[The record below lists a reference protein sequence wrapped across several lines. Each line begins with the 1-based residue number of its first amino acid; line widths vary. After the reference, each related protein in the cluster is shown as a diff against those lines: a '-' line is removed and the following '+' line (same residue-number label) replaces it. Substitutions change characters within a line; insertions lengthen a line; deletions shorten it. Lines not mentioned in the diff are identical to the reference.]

1 MRTQILDLLNGKKVD
16 GVPAFSGLTHV
27 TAAGLEQEGLAF
39 HETHR
44 NADKM
49 ARAAASTFR
58 LTGFPSAALPL
69 DMCVE
74 AEALGAQV
82 DFREH
87 GQYEFPRVARPLFE
101 TGVQCLREA
110 PWQGQ
115 TLEQWKQSPKSGDFG
130 LQGRIPLV
138 CEAIT
143 KLKHDIGAEAVIGG
157 ILPGPFTLL
166 LFLVESGAL
175 FTEMKRT
182 PQSVLDALFHLSS
195 FLSRVGRAYRHAG
208 ADFLTIHD
216 MGGSPGFLG
225 PKRFADFVLPA
236 QQRLIAELPKPRV
249 LSVCGNTNDVMH
261 LLAQSG
267 AEAISV
273 DQTNDLAA
281 SRTALP
287 HTLLFGN
294 LDPVETLSRGTRL
307 QVQAAAAQARSL
319 GIDAL
324 WPGCDLYPPTPLE
337 NLKALLKE

>member
-27 TAAGLEQEGLAF
+27 TAAGLEREGLAF
-39 HETHR
+39 QAVHR
-44 NADKM
+44 NADRM
-49 ARAAASTFR
+49 ARAAASTFQGS
-58 LTGFPSAALPL
+58 GFPSAALPL

-74 AEALGAQV
+74 AEALGAVV
-82 DFREH
+82 DFREG
-87 GQYEFPRVARPLFE
+87 GQYEFPRVDKPPFASVLDITTEITESTEILKR
-101 TGVQCLREA
+101 
-110 PWQGQ
+110 
-115 TLEQWKQSPKSGDFG
+115 
-130 LQGRIPLV
+130 GRISTV
-138 CEAIT
+138 CAALA
-143 KLKHDIGAEAVIGG
+143 KVKADIGADAVIGG

-195 FLSRVGRAYRHAG
+195 FLSRVGRAYRSAG
-208 ADFLTIHD
+208 ADFLTVHD

-236 QQRLIAELPKPRV
+236 QQRLIADLPKPRV

-294 LDPVETLSRGTRL
+294 LDPVETLSRGDQA

>member
-1 MRTQILDLLNGKKVD
+1 MRTQILELLNGKKID
-16 GVPAFSGLTHV
+16 SIPAFSGLTHV
-27 TAAGLEQEGLAF
+27 TAAGLEREGLSF
-39 HETHR
+39 HEVHR
-44 NADKM
+44 DADKL

-58 LTGFPSAALPL
+58 LTGLPSAALPL

-74 AEALGAQV
+74 AEALGAEV

-87 GQYEFPRVARPLFE
+87 GLYEFPRVARPPYQTSEALLG
-101 TGVQCLREA
+101 TLRSESL
-110 PWQGQ
+110 
-115 TLEQWKQSPKSGDFG
+115 TKDLRG
-130 LQGRIPLV
+130 LGRISLV

-143 KLKHDIGAEAVIGG
+143 KVKADIGTEAVIGG

-175 FTEMKRT
+175 FTEMKRN
-182 PQSVLDALFHLSS
+182 PQTVLDALFHLSS
-195 FLSRVGRAYRHAG
+195 FISQVSQAYRSAG

-236 QQRLIAELPKPRV
+236 QQRLIAALPKPRV
-249 LSVCGNTNDVMH
+249 LSLCGNTNEVMH

-273 DQTNDLAA
+273 DQTNNLSA
-281 SRTALP
+281 SRAALP

-294 LDPVETLSRGTRL
+294 LDPVETLSRGDQA
-307 QVQAAAAQARSL
+307 QVQAAAEGVRAV
-319 GIDAL
+319 GVDAL
-324 WPGCDLYPPTPLE
+324 WPGCDLYPPTPIE
-337 NLKALLKE
+337 NLRVLNPPAAF

>member
-1 MRTQILDLLNGKKVD
+1 MRTQILELLNGKKVD
-16 GVPAFSGLTHV
+16 GIPAFSGLTHV

-44 NADKM
+44 DADKM
-49 ARAAASTFR
+49 SRAAASTFH

-74 AEALGAQV
+74 AEALGAVV
-82 DFREH
+82 DFRE
-87 GQYEFPRVARPLFE
+87 GGRYEFPRVARPLFTSVKDITTE
-101 TGVQCLREA
+101 NTHL
-110 PWQGQ
+110 PWRAVPGES
-115 TLEQWKQSPKSGDFG
+115 TEFLKR
-130 LQGRIPLV
+130 GRISIA
-138 CEAIT
+138 CEAIA
-143 KLKHDIGAEAVIGG
+143 KLKNETGDKVVIGG
-157 ILPGPFTLL
+157 IMPGPFTLL

-175 FTEMKRT
+175 FTEMKRN
-182 PQSVLDALFHLSS
+182 PQTVLGVLFHLSS
-195 FLSRVGRAYRHAG
+195 FISQVGHAYRKAG

-281 SRTALP
+281 SRAALP
-287 HTLLFGN
+287 NTLLFGN
-294 LDPVETLSRGTRL
+294 LDPVETLSRGTRP

>member
-1 MRTQILDLLNGKKVD
+1 MRTQILDLLNGKRVD

-44 NADKM
+44 DADKM
-49 ARAAASTFR
+49 SRAAASTFR
-58 LTGFPSAALPL
+58 LTGLPSAALPL

-74 AEALGAQV
+74 AEALGAEV
-82 DFREH
+82 DFREG
-87 GQYEFPRVARPLFE
+87 GQYEFPRVARPLFNS
-101 TGVQCLREA
+101 V
-110 PWQGQ
+110 
-115 TLEQWKQSPKSGDFG
+115 EQLTTEITESTEILKR
-130 LQGRIPLV
+130 GRISTV
-138 CEAIT
+138 CAALA
-143 KLKHDIGAEAVIGG
+143 KVKADIGADAVIGG

-182 PQSVLDALFHLSS
+182 PRIIIDTLFHLSS
-195 FLSRVGRAYRHAG
+195 FISQVGHAYRNAG

-225 PKRFADFVLPA
+225 PKRFEEFVLPA
-236 QQRLIAELPKPRV
+236 QQRLIADLPKPRV
-249 LSVCGNTNDVMH
+249 LSVCGNTNGVMH

-273 DQTNDLAA
+273 DQTNDLSA
-281 SRTALP
+281 SRAALP
-287 HTLLFGN
+287 HTPLFGN
-294 LDPVETLSRGTRL
+294 LDPVETLSRGDPA
-307 QVQAAAAQARSL
+307 QVQAAAARIRSL
-319 GIDAL
+319 GVDAL

-337 NLKALLKE
+337 NLKALLKA

>member
-1 MRTQILDLLNGKKVD
+1 MRTKIIDLLNGKKID
-16 GVPAFSGLTHV
+16 SIPAFSGLTHV
-27 TAAGLEQEGLAF
+27 TAAGLELEGLSF
-39 HETHR
+39 HEVHR
-44 NADKM
+44 DADKL

-58 LTGFPSAALPL
+58 LTGLPSAALPL

-87 GQYEFPRVARPLFE
+87 GLYEFPRVARPLFNSVE
-101 TGVQCLREA
+101 KLTTEITESTEILKR
-110 PWQGQ
+110 
-115 TLEQWKQSPKSGDFG
+115 
-130 LQGRIPLV
+130 GRISTV
-138 CEAIT
+138 CAALAKVKT
-143 KLKHDIGAEAVIGG
+143 DIGMDAIIGG

-166 LFLVESGAL
+166 LFLVEPGAL
-175 FTEMKRT
+175 FTGMKRQ
-182 PQSVLDALFHLSS
+182 PQIVLDVLFHLSS
-195 FLSRVGRAYRHAG
+195 FISQVGQAYKNAG
-208 ADFLTIHD
+208 TDFLTIHD

-236 QQRLIAELPKPRV
+236 QQRLIAALLKPRV

-281 SRTALP
+281 SRAALP

-294 LDPVETLSRGTRL
+294 LDPVETLSRGDQAR
-307 QVQAAAAQARSL
+307 VQAAAAQARSL

>member
-1 MRTQILDLLNGKKVD
+1 MNPRETILALFD
-16 GVPAFSGLTHV
+16 GQHPSSIPAFSGLTHV
-27 TAAGLEQEGLAF
+27 TAAGLEREGLHF
-39 HETHR
+39 HEVHR
-44 NADKM
+44 DADKL

-74 AEALGAQV
+74 AEALGAEV
-82 DFREH
+82 DFREN
-87 GQYEFPRVARPLFE
+87 GLYEFPRVARPPYQTSEVLLE
-101 TGVQCLREA
+101 SLRS
-110 PWQGQ
+110 GS
-115 TLEQWKQSPKSGDFG
+115 LPKDLRG
-130 LQGRIPLV
+130 LGRIDLV
-138 CEAIT
+138 CEAIA
-143 KLKHDIGAEAVIGG
+143 KVKADIGNEAVIGG

-182 PQSVLDALFHLSS
+182 PQTVLDALFHLSS
-195 FLSRVGRAYRHAG
+195 FISQVSHAYRSTG
-208 ADFLTIHD
+208 TDFLTIHD

-236 QQRLIAELPKPRV
+236 QQHLITALPKPRV
-249 LSVCGNTNDVMH
+249 LSLCGNTNDVMH

-273 DQTNDLAA
+273 DQTNNLSA
-281 SRTALP
+281 SRAALP

-307 QVQAAAAQARSL
+307 QVQAAAEQVRAM
-319 GIDAL
+319 GVDAL
-324 WPGCDLYPPTPLE
+324 WPGCDLYLPTPLE
-337 NLKALLKE
+337 NLKALL

>member
-1 MRTQILDLLNGKKVD
+1 MRTKILELLNGKKID
-16 GVPAFSGLTHV
+16 PIPAFSGLTHV
-27 TAAGLEQEGLAF
+27 TAAGLEREGLPF
-39 HETHR
+39 HEVHR
-44 NADKM
+44 DADKL

-82 DFREH
+82 DFREN
-87 GQYEFPRVARPLFE
+87 GLYEFPRVARPLFSSVKEFTTE
-101 TGVQCLREA
+101 TTEDTEILKR
-110 PWQGQ
+110 
-115 TLEQWKQSPKSGDFG
+115 
-130 LQGRIPLV
+130 GRIATV
-138 CEAIT
+138 CTTIAR
-143 KLKHDIGAEAVIGG
+143 LKADIGAEAVIGG

-166 LFLVESGAL
+166 LFLVEPGTL

-182 PQSVLDALFHLSS
+182 PQTVHDALIHLSS
-195 FLSRVGRAYRHAG
+195 FISQIGHAYRSAG

-236 QQRLIAELPKPRV
+236 QQHLIAALPAPRV

-273 DQTNDLAA
+273 DQTNNLSA
-281 SRTALP
+281 SRAALP

-294 LDPVETLSRGTRL
+294 LDPVEMLSRGDQA
-307 QVQAAAAQARSL
+307 QVQAAAEQVRAT
-319 GIDAL
+319 GVDAL

-337 NLKALLKE
+337 NLKALL

>member
-1 MRTQILDLLNGKKVD
+1 MRTQILELLNGKKID
-16 GVPAFSGLTHV
+16 PIPAFSGLTHV
-27 TAAGLEQEGLAF
+27 TAAGLERERLSF
-39 HETHR
+39 HEVHR
-44 NADKM
+44 DADKL

-82 DFREH
+82 DFREQ
-87 GQYEFPRVARPLFE
+87 GLYEFPRVTKPPYQTSEVLLE
-101 TGVQCLREA
+101 KDLR
-110 PWQGQ
+110 G
-115 TLEQWKQSPKSGDFG
+115 T
-130 LQGRIPLV
+130 GRIDLV
-138 CEAIT
+138 CETIAQV
-143 KLKHDIGAEAVIGG
+143 KADIGAEAVIGG

-166 LFLVESGAL
+166 LFLVESGTL

-182 PQSVLDALFHLSS
+182 PQIVHDTLFHLSS
-195 FLSRVGRAYRHAG
+195 FISQVGHAYRNAG

-236 QQRLIAELPKPRV
+236 QQRLIAALPAPRI

-261 LLAQSG
+261 LLARSG

-273 DQTNDLAA
+273 DQTNHLVA
-281 SRTALP
+281 SRAALP

-294 LDPVETLSRGTRL
+294 LDPVETLSRGDQA
-307 QVQAAAAQARSL
+307 QVQATAEQVRAT
-319 GIDAL
+319 GVDAL

-337 NLKALLKE
+337 NLKALL

>member
-1 MRTQILDLLNGKKVD
+1 MRTQILDLLNGKRVD
-16 GVPAFSGLTHV
+16 GIPAFSGLTHV
-27 TAAGLEQEGLAF
+27 TAAGLEREGLAF

-44 NADKM
+44 DAEKM

-58 LTGFPSAALPL
+58 GAGFPSAALPL

-74 AEALGAQV
+74 AEALGAEV
-82 DFREH
+82 DFREG
-87 GQYEFPRVARPLFE
+87 GQYEFPRMARPLFE
-101 TGVQCLREA
+101 TGVQCL
-110 PWQGQ
+110 Q
-115 TLEQWKQSPKSGDFG
+115 TLEQWKQSPKSSDFG
-130 LQGRIPLV
+130 LQGRVPLV

-143 KLKHDIGAEAVIGG
+143 KLKHDIGADAVIGG

-175 FTEMKRT
+175 FTEMKRN
-182 PQSVLDALFHLSS
+182 PQAVHDALLHLSS
-195 FLSRVGRAYRHAG
+195 FLSRVGHAYRHAG

-225 PKRFADFVLPA
+225 PKRFVDFVLPA
-236 QQRLIAELPKPRV
+236 QQQLIAELPKPRV
-249 LSVCGNTNDVMH
+249 LSVCGNTNAMMH

-281 SRTALP
+281 SRAALP

-294 LDPVETLSRGTRL
+294 LNPVETLSRGTRP

-337 NLKALLKE
+337 NLKVLLKE